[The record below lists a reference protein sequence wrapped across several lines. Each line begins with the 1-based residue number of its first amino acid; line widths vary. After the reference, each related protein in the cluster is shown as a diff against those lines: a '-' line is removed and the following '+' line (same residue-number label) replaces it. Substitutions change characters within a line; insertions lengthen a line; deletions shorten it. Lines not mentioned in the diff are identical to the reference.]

1 MTHFHD
7 SLSKDARNRVQ
18 PQLVPALTE
27 VGYKKMRIP
36 PQLYDFIR
44 EQRVD
49 FPVKT

>member
-1 MTHFHD
+1 MVLVEGQG
-7 SLSKDARNRVQ
+7 SMQ

-27 VGYKKMRIP
+27 LGYKKMPIP